1 MNRKLISL
9 AVAAALVAPAAAM
22 ADAVLYGKM
31 NVSLDYVDVD
41 NVILPIFNDTNVVQN
56 VGFSVYPA
64 NWPNVSLRGQ
74 PVPNPLTGVV
84 NTSQVNPP
92 APNSTRPVNPGGEVV
107 AGKDYQGWGMANG
120 YVPNAV
126 TYVFVPAGLGNGG
139 VVGQQNPGTGAVLG
153 AAGMPAPL
161 VVASQGGGRANRVG
175 VKGSEELG
183 GGLKAIYQIEFGINP
198 TDTNNNLVNNADTI
212 AMRNTFVGLA
222 GGFGTALMG
231 RHDTPLKISTG
242 KLDFFADTLADMN
255 ATVGF
260 HDLRADNAVAYIS
273 PSFSGFTL
281 AAAMVPAGG
290 GTALGTTNTE
300 SDSINEG
307 WSIAGIYSN
316 GPFYASAAYES
327 LGYELFN
334 TNANNPG
341 CPGYVGICT
350 TSGNDWNKWRFGLG
364 LLDWNGFSLSA
375 IYENQTGIAGSDAFL
390 QGTAFDQNGR
400 DLGYSWVLPMGPNNM
415 ELWQIQAGYSF
426 GASMIKAMYGAT
438 SFDSDG
444 YVANPLATA
453 RQLQQQSDVLTGDR
467 STWAVGYDYNF
478 SKRTKAYALYTE
490 VSDDR
495 KDWVAGSEW
504 SGFSLGMMHSF

>member
-41 NVILPIFNDTNVVQN
+41 NVILPTYNMGVANQAWVTATNPVGTQVQTQAPLTLAQIAAGWVVQP
-56 VGFSVYPA
+56 G
-64 NWPNVSLRGQ
+64 
-74 PVPNPLTGVV
+74 TG
-84 NTSQVNPP
+84 
-92 APNSTRPVNPGGEVV
+92 RVV
-107 AGKDYQGWGMANG
+107 APGQVAVEGSNFNGWGMANG

-126 TYVFVPAGLGNGG
+126 TYTFVPASALLAA
-139 VVGQQNPGTGAVLG
+139 TGMVPNATT
-153 AAGMPAPL
+153 PL
-161 VVASQGGGRANRVG
+161 TVASAGGGRANRLG

-231 RHDTPLKISTG
+231 RNDTPLKISTG

-255 ATVGF
+255 GTVGF

-281 AAAMVPAGG
+281 AAAIVPAGG
-290 GTALGTTNTE
+290 ATALGVQNTE
-300 SDSINEG
+300 TDGINEG

-334 TNANNPG
+334 SNANNAG
-341 CPGYVGICT
+341 CGGANPQFICT
-350 TSGNDWNKWRFGLG
+350 TSSNDWNKWRFGLG

-375 IYENQTGIAGSDAFL
+375 IYENQTGIAGSDAFTQYATGGVNSVL
-390 QGTAFDQNGR
+390 V
-400 DLGYSWVLPMGPNNM
+400 VLPFGPDEM

-438 SFDSDG
+438 SFDSSNWTVDPRPG
-444 YVANPLATA
+444 IVSAKTA
-453 RQLQQQSDVLTGDR
+453 QQRSDLLTGDR

-495 KDWVAGSEW
+495 KEWVAGSEW
-504 SGFSLGMMHSF
+504 RGFSLGMMHSF